1 MLGIDL
7 WDAGLIPAMF
17 VALLGGLISFVSPC
31 VLPIVPPYLA
41 YMGGVSMDDM
51 SATAQARRRV
61 VLAALFFVL
70 GLSTVFILLGFTA
83 SSFGR
88 LFLSNQDWFVSGA
101 GILVMVFGAHF
112 LGVIRIG
119 LLDREARIAG
129 GDRGGSAFGA
139 YILGLAFAFGWTPC
153 LGHFGHNPRARRRYR
168 QSRKRGH
175 LARHICVGPWYS
187 LRVGGGVLSVSYRA
201 DGLDEASYD
210 ADRTYHG
217 VAALDRWADD
227 GDWAIYPVQL
237 VDFGA
242 ISRSVSPWV
251 MNELRPTFP
260 GCDALAVSAV

>member
-7 WDAGLIPAMF
+7 WDAGLMPAMF
-17 VALLGGLISFVSPC
+17 VALLGGFISFASPC

-119 LLDREARIAG
+119 ILDREARIEG
-129 GDRGGSAFGA
+129 GDHGGSAFGA

-153 LGHFGHNPRARRRYR
+153 LGPILGTI
-168 QSRKRGH
+168 
-175 LARHICVGPWYS
+175 L
-187 LRVGGGVLSVSYRA
+187 
-201 DGLDEASYD
+201 
-210 ADRTYHG
+210 
-217 VAALDRWADD
+217 
-227 GDWAIYPVQL
+227 
-237 VDFGA
+237 
-242 ISRSVSPWV
+242 
-251 MNELRPTFP
+251 
-260 GCDALAVSAV
+260 ALAADTANPAKGVILLATYAAGLGMPFVLVAVFFPSLKGLMAWMKRHMMRIERIMGLLLWTVGLMMVTGQFTQFSWWILEQFPALSTLG

>member
-7 WDAGLIPAMF
+7 WDAGLMPAMF
-17 VALLGGLISFVSPC
+17 VALLGGLISFASPC

-101 GILVMVFGAHF
+101 GLLVMVFGAHF

-119 LLDREARIAG
+119 LLDREARIEG
-129 GDRGGSAFGA
+129 GDHGGSAFGA

-153 LGHFGHNPRARRRYR
+153 LGPILGTILALAADTANPARGRP
-168 QSRKRGH
+168 
-175 LARHICVGPWYS
+175 ARHLCGGPWYS
-187 LRVGGGVLSVSYRA
+187 LCVGGGVLSVSQRA
-201 DGLDEASYD
+201 DGLDETPYD
-210 ADRTYHG
+210 ADRADHG
-217 VAALDRWADD
+217 IVALDRWFDD
-227 GDWAIYPVQL
+227 GDGAVHPVQL

-242 ISRSVSPWV
+242 ISGALSPRVS
-251 MNELRPTFP
+251 
-260 GCDALAVSAV
+260 GAL

>member
-7 WDAGLIPAMF
+7 WDAGLMPAMF
-17 VALLGGLISFVSPC
+17 VALLGGLISFASPC

-112 LGVIRIG
+112 LGVMRIG
-119 LLDREARIAG
+119 LLDREARIEG
-129 GDRGGSAFGA
+129 GGRGGSAFGA

-153 LGHFGHNPRARRRYR
+153 LGPILGTI
-168 QSRKRGH
+168 
-175 LARHICVGPWYS
+175 L
-187 LRVGGGVLSVSYRA
+187 
-201 DGLDEASYD
+201 
-210 ADRTYHG
+210 
-217 VAALDRWADD
+217 
-227 GDWAIYPVQL
+227 
-237 VDFGA
+237 
-242 ISRSVSPWV
+242 
-251 MNELRPTFP
+251 
-260 GCDALAVSAV
+260 ALAADTANPAKGVILLATYAAGLGIPFVLVAVFFPSLKGLMAWMKRHMMRIERIMGLLLWTVGLMMVTGQFTQFSWWILEQFPALSSLG

>member
-7 WDAGLIPAMF
+7 WDAGLMPAMF
-17 VALLGGLISFVSPC
+17 VALLGGLISFASPC

-119 LLDREARIAG
+119 LLDREARIEG

-153 LGHFGHNPRARRRYR
+153 LGPILGTILALAADTATPAKGVILLATYAAGLGIPFVLVAVFFPSLKGLMGWM
-168 QSRKRGH
+168 KRH
-175 LARHICVGPWYS
+175 MMRIE
-187 LRVGGGVLSVSYRA
+187 RIMGVLLWTV
-201 DGLDEASYD
+201 GLMMVTGQFTQFSWWILEQFP
-210 ADRTYHG
+210 
-217 VAALDRWADD
+217 ALSTL
-227 GDWAIYPVQL
+227 G
-237 VDFGA
+237 
-242 ISRSVSPWV
+242 
-251 MNELRPTFP
+251 
-260 GCDALAVSAV
+260 